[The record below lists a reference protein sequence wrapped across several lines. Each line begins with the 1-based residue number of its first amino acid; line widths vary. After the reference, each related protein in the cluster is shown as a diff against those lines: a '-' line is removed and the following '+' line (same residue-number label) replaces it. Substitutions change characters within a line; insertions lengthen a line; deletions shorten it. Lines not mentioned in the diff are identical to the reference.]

1 MFEKRAMKAAP
12 SSVNRQDN
20 DSVMGRAGG
29 AVSSF
34 WLNICNQKLATWL
47 QGHLQHSTQ
56 GAETQPV
63 VCPDASKPARN
74 RSQASAR
81 NARSSRRLTD

>member
-1 MFEKRAMKAAP
+1 VFEKRAMKAAP

-47 QGHLQHSTQ
+47 QGQICSIPLRVRRRS
-56 GAETQPV
+56 PW
-63 VCPDASKPARN
+63 CARMP
-74 RSQASAR
+74 R
-81 NARSSRRLTD
+81 NAPGTEAMPRRGTPVQVVG